1 MTRILTFITLILLFA
16 GRASAVDKYDEF
28 YDRPTYFNLDID
40 SIDSIHSLYANNMCI
55 FAYAKT
61 TDDTPIC
68 NFEIAVYDQKNRLRT
83 TGRSIS
89 NQGNLCTLT
98 ISGQEGDKFHFEV
111 LYGDFD
117 HPTILPAIET
127 FPFKTNANIGS
138 GSTDFYFTVSS
149 APQLSYWNG
158 DPSAQLPTATVSP
171 DDIKEGI
178 LSSATRIDLKGIWD
192 NTSAKGLFNG
202 CKSLLYV
209 QMETTPL
216 DIEQAFSGANPNC
229 LIYLPSSVEKAP
241 EGLSN
246 CISGGKALTDI
257 ILTDGDQDNPHPFLC
272 PAAFSLNGKKAIY
285 SRTDNWKYANG
296 KSGWNTVLV
305 PFDAAV
311 KADGVTVT
319 ALDNLDL
326 SDVYY
331 DNVWMGGNGYWAC
344 PLKYVSEGSELM
356 FKEPQSDGI
365 KANTPYV
372 FSLPGNSFVKTIG
385 ETDFSI
391 CMAGKTITF
400 ESTGSTIPATPA
412 RIAALDD
419 ASTDINFVGT
429 YQVIKSKPMM
439 ILKTAS
445 DAGYDAFFY
454 YEKANIMPFR
464 AYLEKKP
471 DVSAGKC
478 RISICWED
486 DADGIVS
493 LDGGLSGH
501 GTAYDL
507 CGRRVRTENRSR
519 GIVII
524 GKKKVLR

>member
-1 MTRILTFITLILLFA
+1 MTRILTFISLLLLFA
-16 GRASAVDKYDEF
+16 GQASAGEKDYGM
-28 YDRPTYFNLDID
+28 YDRPSYFNIDKD
-40 SIDSIHSLYANNMCI
+40 SIKSINSYYGNTMNVY
-55 FAYAKT
+55 AYAKT
-61 TDDTPIC
+61 TDGYQIS
-68 NFEIAVYDQKNRLRT
+68 NFEVAVYDQDNKLRSI
-83 TGRSIS
+83 GRSIS
-89 NQGNLCTLT
+89 SQHEICTLS
-98 ISGQEGDKFHFEV
+98 IPGIEGDVFHFEI
-111 LYGDFD
+111 LYGDFEN
-117 HPTILPAIET
+117 PTILPAINT
-127 FPFKTNANIGS
+127 IKF
-138 GSTDFYFTVSS
+138 STDGEIGIEPDYYLEIQTT
-149 APQLSYWNG
+149 AQLSYWNG

-178 LSSATRIDLKGIWD
+178 LSSATRIDLKGEWKD
-192 NTSAKGLFNG
+192 TSAEGLFKG

-209 QMETTPL
+209 RMESMPGETAG
-216 DIEQAFSGANPNC
+216 AFDGANPNS
-229 LIYLPSSVEKAP
+229 LKFLPSSCKAAP
-241 EGLSN
+241 EGWTN
-246 CISGGKALTDI
+246 CIAGSKALTDI
-257 ILTDGDQDNPHPFLC
+257 ILTDGTQGDPHPFLC
-272 PAAFSLNGKKAIY
+272 PAAIDLNGKKAIY

-319 ALDNLDL
+319 ALESLDL

-344 PLKYVSEGSELM
+344 PLKYVSEGSELI
-356 FKEPQSDGI
+356 FKEPQGGDI

-372 FSLPGNSFVKTIG
+372 FSLPGNGFVKTIG
-385 ETDFSI
+385 ETDYSI

-412 RIAALDD
+412 RIAALDE
-419 ASTDINFVGT
+419 AKTHINLVGT

>member
-16 GRASAVDKYDEF
+16 GRASAVDKYDEL
-28 YDRPTYFNLDID
+28 YDRPTYFNIDID

-61 TDDTPIC
+61 TDDTPIS
-68 NFEIAVYDQKNRLRT
+68 NFEIAVYDQKNRLRA

-89 NQGNLCTLT
+89 NQGDLCTLT
-98 ISGQEGDKFHFEV
+98 ISGQEGDEFHFEV

-117 HPTILPAIET
+117 HPTILPAKET

-158 DPSAQLPTATVSP
+158 DPSAQQPTATVSP
-171 DDIKEGI
+171 TDITEG
-178 LSSATRIDLKGIWD
+178 LLLSATRIDLLGIWD

-229 LIYLPSSVEKAP
+229 LIYLPSNVEKAP

-272 PAAFSLNGKKAIY
+272 PATFSLNGKKAIY

-311 KADGVTVT
+311 MTKNIPVT

-326 SDVYY
+326 SADYY
-331 DNVWMGGNGYWAC
+331 NSVWTGGNGYWAC
-344 PLKYVSEGSELM
+344 PLKYVSNSNELM
-356 FKEPQSDGI
+356 FKEPQSDVI

-385 ETDFSI
+385 ETDYSI
-391 CMAGKTITF
+391 SMAGKTITF
-400 ESTGSTIPATPA
+400 ESTGSTVPATPT

-464 AYLEKKP
+464 AYLEKDP
-471 DVSAGKC
+471 GVDVSKC
-478 RISICWED
+478 RIALSWDD
-486 DADGIVS
+486 DADGIVRLNS
-493 LDGGLSGH
+493 QTSECNS
-501 GTAYDL
+501 AYDL
-507 CGRRVRTENRSR
+507 CGRKVSAESRSH

>member
-1 MTRILTFITLILLFA
+1 MTRILTFISLLLLFA
-16 GRASAVDKYDEF
+16 GQASAGEKDYGM
-28 YDRPTYFNLDID
+28 YDRPSYFNID
-40 SIDSIHSLYANNMCI
+40 KNSINSINSYYGNTMNVY
-55 FAYAKT
+55 AYAKT
-61 TDDTPIC
+61 TDGNQIS
-68 NFEIAVYDQKNRLRT
+68 NFEVAVYDQDNKLRSI
-83 TGRSIS
+83 GRSIS
-89 NQGNLCTLT
+89 SQRELCTLS
-98 ISGQEGDKFHFEV
+98 IPGIEGDVFHFEIV
-111 LYGDFD
+111 YGDFEN
-117 HPTILPAIET
+117 PTILPAINTIE
-127 FPFKTNANIGS
+127 F
-138 GSTDFYFTVSS
+138 STDGEIGIEPDYYLEIQT

-178 LSSATRIDLKGIWD
+178 LSSATRIDLKGEWKD
-192 NTSAKGLFNG
+192 TSAEGLFKG

-209 QMETTPL
+209 RMESMPGETAG
-216 DIEQAFSGANPNC
+216 AFDGANPNC
-229 LIYLPSSVEKAP
+229 LKFLPSSCKAAP
-241 EGLSN
+241 EGWTN
-246 CISGGKALTDI
+246 CIAGSKALTDI
-257 ILTDGDQDNPHPFLC
+257 ILTDGTQGDPHPFLC
-272 PAAFSLNGKKAIY
+272 PAAIDLNGKKAIY

-319 ALDNLDL
+319 ALESLDL

-344 PLKYVSEGSELM
+344 PLKYVSEGSELI
-356 FKEPQSDGI
+356 FKEPQGGDI

-372 FSLPGNSFVKTIG
+372 FSLPGNGFVKTIG
-385 ETDFSI
+385 ETDYSI

-412 RIAALDD
+412 RIAALDE
-419 ASTDINFVGT
+419 AKTHINLVGT